1 MNQPA
6 PPQNGIPLVE
16 ARNIKKYFP
25 IQVNLLGKLLAG
37 QKDQLVKAVDD
48 VSLKIYPGETVG
60 LVGESGCGKTTLGR
74 VMTRL
79 YEPTAGQLLFRN
91 RPVVGDRVDVSAATQ
106 ADALKQSSQVLFDD
120 SAAVTVHEDM
130 EAQTRYLSFFRVT
143 QIIFQ
148 NPYSSL
154 NPRKTV
160 RDIVGVALRQRG
172 LHDAQEREAEILR
185 LLKRVGLSERHIDAY
200 PHQFSGGQRQ
210 RIGIARSLA
219 VQPQFIV
226 ADEPVSALDVSIQ
239 AQVINLLQE
248 LQTEFD
254 LTYLFI
260 AHDLSV
266 IYYLCNR
273 VAVMYLGHI
282 VEEAETQSLFDQP
295 RHPYTQALLAAIPVV
310 DKAARRERII
320 LEGAVPSPIDPPSGC
335 PFHTRCFAK
344 KGPEC
349 ENEYPPQFEVEG
361 HKVACW
367 LYE

>member
-1 MNQPA
+1 
-6 PPQNGIPLVE
+6 VE

-25 IQVNLLGKLLAG
+25 IRPSLLAKVLAG
-37 QKDQLVKAVDD
+37 RKDQEVKAVDD
-48 VSLKIYPGETVG
+48 VSLKIWPGETVG

-79 YEPTAGQLLFRN
+79 HEPTAGQLFFQG
-91 RPVVGDRVDVSAATQ
+91 RPVISDW
-106 ADALKQSSQVLFDD
+106 
-120 SAAVTVHEDM
+120 VTIPVKPAQYETPG
-130 EAQTRYLSFFRVT
+130 EAKARPVSFFRLT

-160 RDIVGVALRQRG
+160 RDIVGVALGQRG
-172 LHDAQEREAEILR
+172 LTNTQEREAETLR
-185 LLKRVGLSERHIDAY
+185 LLKRVGLSERHIDSY

-210 RIGIARSLA
+210 RIGIARTLA
-219 VQPQFIV
+219 MQPKFIV

-248 LQTEFD
+248 LQQEFH

-266 IYYLCNR
+266 IYYLSDR

-282 VEEAETQSLFDQP
+282 VEKAETQPLFDNP
-295 RHPYTQALLAAIPVV
+295 LHPYTRALLAAIPVV
-310 DKAARRERII
+310 DKATRRKHII
-320 LEGAVPSPIDPPSGC
+320 LEGTVPSPIDPPPGC

-344 KGPEC
+344 KGLEC

-361 HKVACW
+361 HSVACW
-367 LYE
+367 LYG